1 VKLGHSTMTAGDR
14 DRRPEWR
21 SARAQSI
28 SSGVSDPF
36 AVNPIRRSAGL
47 VAICLV
53 VLIVPWLISEQF
65 GTTVMLALGWL
76 AVTGLVMG
84 LPILIWSLAEEGIR
98 LLRRRVHPSVE
109 QLKLSPRVEHILLR
123 HGLTTVRDVD
133 QTPDDGLLLLS
144 NMDQR
149 GLREIRRAITLWK
162 YQRWQESG
170 FAAADD

>member
-14 DRRPEWR
+14 RELWR
-21 SARAQSI
+21 SARAQSY
-28 SSGVSDPF
+28 SSGMSDPF

-47 VAICLV
+47 VVCCLV
-53 VLIVPWLISEQF
+53 VLIVPWLINEQF
-65 GTTVMLALGWL
+65 GTTVMLAVGWL

-98 LLRRRVHPSVE
+98 LARRRVHPSVE
-109 QLKLSPRVEHILLR
+109 QLGLSPRVEHILLR
-123 HGLTTVRDVD
+123 HNLITIRDID
-133 QTPDDGLLLLS
+133 QTPDEGLLLLS

-170 FAAADD
+170 FAATGDD